1 MSLYHIQPYLHIVS
15 PNATTSSFSLAGNQ
29 APLGSQTELLGD
41 ALDLG
46 NELGASPPLCDDDE
60 PGEDRLIPSVV
71 RDQLSVVSY
80 QYSVKA
86 PP

>member
-1 MSLYHIQPYLHIVS
+1 MQLYLHIVS
-15 PNATTSSFSLAGNQ
+15 PNATTSSFSTARSQ
-29 APLGSQTELLGD
+29 APLGSQTKLLGE

-46 NELGASPPLCDDDE
+46 NEVSASPPLRDDDE
-60 PGEDRLIPSVV
+60 AGEDHLLPSVV
-71 RDQLSVVSY
+71 RGQLSVVSY